1 MLDRAA
7 VIRLLEE
14 AEAQQQGRYGHVSG
28 AVSLSALEPM
38 RSIPHRVVVL
48 LGMDEQRLPR
58 RDQRPSY
65 DLMLQKPW
73 RGDRDRRQED
83 RAILLEALQAC
94 SDHWIATYNAI
105 DPRSGE
111 ERNPAAPLSDLLRC
125 LERSYRTPEGQ
136 PITAWVLQQQL
147 PLSLIH
153 I

>member
-7 VIRLLEE
+7 VVRLLEE
-14 AEAQQQGRYGHVSG
+14 AEMQQQGRYGHVSG

-48 LGMDEQRLPR
+48 LGMDGSGYRGGINAR
-58 RDQRPSY
+58 Y
-65 DLMLQKPW
+65 DDAATALAG
-73 RGDRDRRQED
+73 RSRSSTGGS
-83 RAILLEALQAC
+83 AILLEALQAC

-125 LERSYRTPEGQ
+125 LERSYRTPQGQ
-136 PITAWVLQQQL
+136 PLTTWVLQQQ
-147 PLSLIH
+147 PPCRR
-153 I
+153 